1 MDVPVLFIIFNK
13 SDTTEQV
20 FQAIAKAKP
29 RQLFI
34 AADGPRTGWL
44 GEAER
49 CALTR
54 AIVQKIDWPCEVKQR
69 FSEVNLGCGKHPASA
84 ITWTF
89 EHVDRAI
96 ILEDDCVPH
105 ETFFRYCGELLEKFS
120 NNPQVM
126 HIGGNNFL
134 MGKKLTKDSYF
145 FSNQILCSGGWA
157 TWRRAWKDYDINI
170 GQWPAIRDSSLLQEV
185 VEHPAVIAH
194 LRDTFDRLHKATDED
209 MDVWDYQWSLLCWMK
224 RGLAV
229 LPSSTLV
236 SNIGF
241 GHPHATHT
249 SCASDSLAL
258 LTGWLKMKAMKF
270 PLRHPVEIKRN
281 TEADRF
287 ITDNVIA
294 PCRERPKGIRTL
306 IKKASIEFFQSR
318 PSLRSPRAFS
328 NRVSR
333 FMQSWLY

>member
-105 ETFFRYCGELLEKFS
+105 ETFF
-120 NNPQVM
+120 
-126 HIGGNNFL
+126 
-134 MGKKLTKDSYF
+134 
-145 FSNQILCSGGWA
+145 
-157 TWRRAWKDYDINI
+157 
-170 GQWPAIRDSSLLQEV
+170 SLL
-185 VEHPAVIAH
+185 
-194 LRDTFDRLHKATDED
+194 R
-209 MDVWDYQWSLLCWMK
+209 
-224 RGLAV
+224 
-229 LPSSTLV
+229 
-236 SNIGF
+236 
-241 GHPHATHT
+241 
-249 SCASDSLAL
+249 
-258 LTGWLKMKAMKF
+258 
-270 PLRHPVEIKRN
+270 
-281 TEADRF
+281 
-287 ITDNVIA
+287 
-294 PCRERPKGIRTL
+294 RT
-306 IKKASIEFFQSR
+306 
-318 PSLRSPRAFS
+318 P
-328 NRVSR
+328 
-333 FMQSWLY
+333 

>member
-13 SDTTEQV
+13 PDTTEQV
-20 FQAIAKAKP
+20 FQAIARAKP

-69 FSEVNLGCGKHPASA
+69 FSEVNLGCGRHPASA

-89 EHVDRAI
+89 EQVDRAI

-105 ETFFRYCGELLEKFS
+105 ETFFPYCGELLEKFS

-170 GQWPAIRDSSLLQEV
+170 GQWPAIRDSSLLQEM

-194 LRDTFDRLHKATDED
+194 LRDTFDRLHKATDDD
-209 MDVWDYQWSLLCWMK
+209 MDVWDYQWSLLCWIK

-241 GHPHATHT
+241 GHPHATHST
-249 SCASDSLAL
+249 
-258 LTGWLKMKAMKF
+258 
-270 PLRHPVEIKRN
+270 LR
-281 TEADRF
+281 
-287 ITDNVIA
+287 
-294 PCRERPKGIRTL
+294 
-306 IKKASIEFFQSR
+306 
-318 PSLRSPRAFS
+318 
-328 NRVSR
+328 
-333 FMQSWLY
+333 

>member
-1 MDVPVLFIIFNK
+1 M
-13 SDTTEQV
+13 
-20 FQAIAKAKP
+20 
-29 RQLFI
+29 
-34 AADGPRTGWL
+34 
-44 GEAER
+44 
-49 CALTR
+49 
-54 AIVQKIDWPCEVKQR
+54 IVYR
-69 FSEVNLGCGKHPASA
+69 MKH
-84 ITWTF
+84 
-89 EHVDRAI
+89 
-96 ILEDDCVPH
+96 
-105 ETFFRYCGELLEKFS
+105 FFRYCGELLEKFS

-209 MDVWDYQWSLLCWMK
+209 MDVWDYQWSLLCWIK